1 MFRRGQVR
9 KTTFPA
15 DRGSDRIDMV
25 HHDLAGRGIR
35 DERVLVAMGRVPREA
50 FVPDHL
56 TAYAYDDNPLP
67 IGHGQTISQPYIVA
81 LMAEAA
87 ELDTSSTILEIG
99 TGSGYAA
106 AVFAEVG
113 HRVCTIER
121 NAALAEVARAR
132 LAGMGYGNVEV
143 LTADGSEGWPQAAPF
158 DAIVAAAGAPQ
169 VPTPLKEQLARGGR
183 LVIPVGPRGHQSLR
197 RVRRTDDGFVEEDLG
212 AVAFVPL
219 IGRHGWPG

>member
-1 MFRRGQVR
+1 MFRRGQAR
-9 KTTFPA
+9 RASLPA
-15 DRGSDRIDMV
+15 DRNGDRAEMV
-25 HHDLAGRGIR
+25 RDDLANRGIE
-35 DERVLVAMGRVPREA
+35 DKRVLAAMARVPREA

-56 TAYAYDDNPLP
+56 KAYAYDDGPLP

-87 ELDTSSTILEIG
+87 ELAPESTVLEVG

-106 AVFAEVG
+106 AVLAEIAR
-113 HRVCTIER
+113 RVCTIER
-121 NAALAEVARAR
+121 NAALAEAAKAR
-132 LAGMGYGNVEV
+132 LVGMGYRNIDV
-143 LTADGSEGWPQAAPF
+143 LTGDGSEGRPEAAPF
-158 DAIVAAAGAPQ
+158 DAIIAAAGAPE

-197 RVRRTDDGFVEEDLG
+197 RIRRTSEGVVDEDLG

-219 IGRHGWPG
+219 IGRHGWSS